1 VPAIEAL
8 TTRETMTTTDVL
20 RAVPLFQGMTD
31 RAIEVV
37 SQIAEDIAYPEGTT
51 IVREGDPG
59 DSFIVIVE
67 GSAAVTQG
75 DNEIR
80 ALGAG
85 DFLGEIALI
94 DGGNRTATVTAATP
108 VRALT
113 IDRAG
118 FARLIDE
125 FPVVRLDV
133 FTALAERIRRQEPS
147 TLS

>member
-1 VPAIEAL
+1 
-8 TTRETMTTTDVL
+8 MTTTDVL

-37 SQIAEDIAYPEGTT
+37 SQIAEETDYPAGDV
-51 IVREGDPG
+51 IVREGDRG
-59 DSFIVIVE
+59 DSFIVIVD
-67 GSAAVTQG
+67 GNAAVSQG
-75 DNEIR
+75 GTAIR

-94 DGGNRTATVTAATP
+94 DGGNRTATVTATTP
-108 VRALT
+108 IRALT

-125 FPVVRLDV
+125 FPVLRLDV
-133 FTALAERIRRQEPS
+133 LTALAERVRRQEAS
-147 TLS
+147 VLA